1 MGLQHSS
8 APIVTDKLALLL
20 ETSNTNGYTSQ
31 ENIFRYS
38 EEHENDVWIKTSS
51 VISTSSV
58 TSPDGVT
65 IAKKL
70 IGNNN
75 VSTRQSVYQDV
86 PCNAG
91 TTYTFSVYLKA
102 AERRYATIWFDTAN
116 ISEGAFYGAGTYIDL
131 LTGTVVNG
139 TQTQIVALPNGWYR
153 CSVTATPTVG
163 GTLRLNTAIGTPNN
177 VSDGVGTAAY
187 QYIGDGFSGIHI
199 WGSQIE
205 SGSTATTYNKTI
217 NSRIIRTLYD
227 LVGTHNFTAVSGTY
241 DSVTRSLA
249 FTRTMPPTTPESGG
263 FANVTTTGDLTAA
276 NYLLNDHTTEVWFR
290 PNNRNPTGYGG
301 AGDETVSNIVVFTG
315 YHSGWYYSA
324 TQYSYTIWSGNFTNA
339 ITYTL
344 SFNDSVVGTW
354 VQIVAVRSGNTLTL
368 YKNGVSQTSGTII
381 SSTASGTTSDSNLS
395 IARANLSTQ
404 PYSWH
409 ADMNF
414 ASLRMYKKALT
425 ATEVDQNFQSV
436 RRRFGL

>member
-8 APIVTDKLALLL
+8 GPIVTDKLSLFLDA
-20 ETSNTNGYTSQ
+20 SNANGYTSQ

-38 EEHENDVWIKTSS
+38 EEHENDVWGKTSS
-51 VISTSSV
+51 IITASSV

-65 IAKKL
+65 IARKL

-75 VSTRQSVYQDV
+75 ATQRQSVYQDV

-91 TTYTFSVYLKA
+91 TKYTFSVYLRA
-102 AERRYATIWFDTAN
+102 AERRYATMWFDTPN
-116 ISEGAFYGAGTYIDL
+116 ISEGPYWGAATYIDL
-131 LTGTVVNG
+131 LTGTVANS
-139 TQTQIVALPNGWYR
+139 TQTQVVALPNGWYR
-153 CSVTATPTVG
+153 CSVTATPTFT

-177 VSDGVGTAAY
+177 AADGVELSTY
-187 QYIGDGFSGIHI
+187 QYTGDGFSGIHI

-205 SGSTATTYNKTI
+205 SGSTATTYTRTI

-241 DSVTRSLA
+241 DNTTRSLA
-249 FTRTMPPTTPESGG
+249 FTRTMPPTTPEDGG
-263 FANVTTTGDLTAA
+263 FANVTTTGDLTAE
-276 NYLLNDHTTEVWFR
+276 NYLLNDHTTEVWIKS
-290 PNNRNPTGYGG
+290 NDRNPTGYVS
-301 AGDETVSNIVVFTG
+301 ANDEGQSNVVVFTG
-315 YHSGWYYSA
+315 YHSGWYYNA
-324 TQYSYTIWSGNFTNA
+324 AQYTYSLWSGNFSNA
-339 ITYTL
+339 INYTL
-344 SFNDSVVGTW
+344 SFNDNTVGVWT
-354 VQIVAVRSGNTLTL
+354 QLVAVRSGNTLTL
-368 YKNGVSQTSGTII
+368 YKNGVSQTSGTIV
-381 SSTASGTTSDSNLS
+381 SSTASGTPTDSNLS
-395 IARANLSTQ
+395 IARANISSG

-425 ATEVDQNFQSV
+425 ATEVSQNFQSV

>member
-8 APIVTDKLALLL
+8 APIVTDKLALFLDA
-20 ETSNTNGYTSQ
+20 SNTNGYTSQ

-38 EEHENDVWIKTSS
+38 EEHENDAWVKTAS

-65 IAKKL
+65 IARKL

-75 VSTRQSVYQDV
+75 ATQRQSVSQSIS
-86 PCNAG
+86 CNAG

-116 ISEGAFYGAGTYIDL
+116 ISEGAFYGAATYIDL
-131 LTGTVVNG
+131 LTGTVVNS
-139 TQTQIVALPNGWYR
+139 TQTQIVAFPNGWYR
-153 CSVTATPTVG
+153 CSVTATPTVA
-163 GTLRLNTAIGTPNN
+163 GTLSLNTAIGTPNN
-177 VSDGVGTAAY
+177 SLDGLGTAVY
-187 QYIGDGFSGIHI
+187 QYTGDGSSGIHI

-205 SGSTATTYNKTI
+205 SGSIVTTYTRTS

-227 LVGTHNFTAVSGTY
+227 LIGSHNFTAVSGTY
-241 DSVTRSLA
+241 DNTTRSLA

-263 FANVTTTGDLTAA
+263 FANVTTTGDLTSA
-276 NYLLNDHTTEVWFR
+276 NYLLNDHTMEVWFR
-290 PNNRNPTGYGG
+290 SNNRNPTGYG
-301 AGDETVSNIVVFTG
+301 AIFDETVSNIVVFTG
-315 YHSGWYYSA
+315 FHSGWYYDA
-324 TQYSYTIWSGNFTNA
+324 TQYSYTLWSGSFANA

-344 SFNDSVVGTW
+344 SFNDNAVGTW
-354 VQIVAVRSGNTLTL
+354 IQLVAVRSGNTLTL
-368 YKNGVSQTSGTII
+368 YKNGVSQASGTIT
-381 SSTASGTTSDSNLS
+381 SSTASGTPSDSNLS
-395 IARANLSTQ
+395 IARANLSSQ

-409 ADMNF
+409 SDMNF

-425 ATEVDQNFQSV
+425 ASEVSQNFQSV